1 MFVSYSFWEA
11 VLSRK
16 RSLLRIC
23 LFGVFVLVLLLSI
36 GSYRF
41 FLDDKI
47 NQLAWNE
54 SELLSRS
61 ANVFSREMGH
71 VKRVTLLLKNSIK
84 ARLISQKEYG
94 ENVEWQNQVAGEF
107 GQFARTSDLISQVRW
122 VTPDGK
128 ELIRINSHNGVITR
142 VPDAQL
148 QDKSDREYVQEAP
161 SGDEVY
167 ISAIDLNIENQEII
181 RPFQPTVRG
190 VVRVDDRVSGILVVN
205 YDLTRLFDLMRTFSN
220 ESVFIEV
227 LDSKGNWLLSEDES
241 LEWGGILRPD
251 DPNSAISAHYSHLWD
266 SIRASSGLERY
277 FDYDRLWSFLS
288 LPIDDLDQ
296 RVDSPILYFVAHS
309 SPEAFSVWK
318 RNLLLFI
325 FLGACGAFSL
335 LAWLVWGQVTS
346 QFETY
351 RLLRLVQHEKLQ
363 AEQANRK
370 LSFTNKRLVDL
381 QDELVE
387 SSKLSSLGLM
397 MAGLAHEMHTP
408 LGGVKMAISS
418 SKVLLDREINLN
430 PSEGLNKLNDSLLIA
445 NKNLTRALDV
455 VSSFKRIVSNRTEKD
470 IQPFFFHSV
479 LNDILFSYQSALK
492 DRKEIRLLTE
502 CATDIEM
509 QGYPGAISQIIQNL
523 FDNALEYAFQP
534 LADGQ
539 ISIVAYKEKEN
550 LVFSFEDNGNGISP
564 DILTTVFEPFITTGR
579 KIHHTGLGLYLVN
592 QWVYQLM
599 KGRIDVTSSLGVGT
613 KFVIIIP
620 LTQVLVEVDG

>member
-16 RSLLRIC
+16 RSLLRLC
-23 LFGVFVLVLLLSI
+23 LFGVFVLVLLLSV

-84 ARLISQKEYG
+84 ARLISQNEYG
-94 ENVEWQNQVAGEF
+94 EDVEWQNQVAGEF
-107 GQFARTSDLISQVRW
+107 WQFARTSDLISQVRW
-122 VTPDGK
+122 VTAEGK
-128 ELIRINSHNGVITR
+128 ELIRINSHDGVITR
-142 VPDAQL
+142 VPDHQL
-148 QDKSDREYVQEAP
+148 QDKSDRNYVKEAP

-167 ISAIDLNIENQEII
+167 ISALDLNIENQEII

-190 VVRVDDRVSGILVVN
+190 VVRVDERVSGILVVN
-205 YDLTRLFDLMRTFSN
+205 YDLSRLFTLMRTFSN
-220 ESVFIEV
+220 DNVVIEV
-227 LDSKGNWLLSEDES
+227 LDSKGNWLLSEDKT
-241 LEWGGILRPD
+241 LEWSGILRPD
-251 DPNSAISAHYSHLWD
+251 DSNATIATHYPRLWD
-266 SIRASSGLERY
+266 KVRASSGLDRY
-277 FDYDRLWSFLS
+277 FDYDQLWSFLT
-288 LPIDDLDQ
+288 LPIDDLDM
-296 RVDSPILYFVAHS
+296 RIEPSTLYFVAHS
-309 SPEAFSVWK
+309 SPEGFAVWK
-318 RNLLLFI
+318 RNLLFFI
-325 FLGACGAFSL
+325 FLGASGVFAFLS
-335 LAWLVWGQVTS
+335 WLVWGQVTA

-351 RLLRLVQHEKLQ
+351 RLLRSVQHEKLL

-370 LSFTNKRLVDL
+370 LSFSNKRLVDL

-408 LGGVKMAISS
+408 LGGVRMALSS
-418 SKVLLDREINLN
+418 SRVLLDREMNLN
-430 PSEGLNKLNDSLLIA
+430 PSEGLDKLNDALTIA

-455 VSSFKRIVSNRTEKD
+455 VSSFKRIVSNRTVKD
-470 IQPFFFHSV
+470 IQPFFFHTV
-479 LNDILFSYQSALK
+479 LNDILFSYQSVLK
-492 DRKEIRLLTE
+492 DRKEIRLITE
-502 CATDIEM
+502 CPQDIEM
-509 QGYPGAISQIIQNL
+509 LGYPGAMSQIIQNL

-534 LADGQ
+534 LANGN

-550 LVFSFEDNGNGISP
+550 LILSFEDNGNGISP
-564 DILTTVFEPFITTGR
+564 DILNTVFEPFITTGR
-579 KIHHTGLGLYLVN
+579 KIHHSGLGLYLVN

-599 KGRIDVTSSLGVGT
+599 KGHIDITSELGVGT
-613 KFVIIIP
+613 KFLITIP
-620 LTQVLVEVDG
+620 LKQSLEDAEM